1 MCKIALAQEF
11 KLLNLLRLQNV
22 FRRQLGFVLGSEG
35 GQNNSEENSAQGYL
49 PQSCQD
55 CDRSSTQGPYACQPE
70 VLQAQQGVI
79 PHQ

>member
-35 GQNNSEENSAQGYL
+35 GQNISEENSTQGYFDDL
-49 PQSCQD
+49 KHLLRLNIDKEIELRLFC
-55 CDRSSTQGPYACQPE
+55 GKI
-70 VLQAQQGVI
+70 GK
-79 PHQ
+79 

>member
-35 GQNNSEENSAQGYL
+35 GQNNSEENKEDMNQEES
-49 PQSCQD
+49 D
-55 CDRSSTQGPYACQPE
+55 CRSLSNFETNTETQKKSGNGTLFC
-70 VLQAQQGVI
+70 GI
-79 PHQ
+79 S

>member
-35 GQNNSEENSAQGYL
+35 GQNNSEENSAKGCFDNVKHL
-49 PQSCQD
+49 
-55 CDRSSTQGPYACQPE
+55 
-70 VLQAQQGVI
+70 LQLKMLK
-79 PHQ
+79 

>member
-35 GQNNSEENSAQGYL
+35 GQNNSEENSAQGYFDDVKHL
-49 PQSCQD
+49 LQSNIDKEIELRLFC
-55 CDRSSTQGPYACQPE
+55 GKI
-70 VLQAQQGVI
+70 GK
-79 PHQ
+79 